1 MLSKQAKVKSKS
13 CRKQS
18 KVQSQS
24 QRKSAIDCPPME
36 KPKKKE
42 APPPQAEAE
51 AEAECNRPKFYRS
64 PEQKRV
70 YLEQQAVPILM
81 EGMLAVAREQ
91 PRDPIGYLEKFW
103 LQDSHKCDIQLPQN
117 IL

>member
-24 QRKSAIDCPPME
+24 QRKSATDCPAME

-42 APPPQAEAE
+42 APPSQ

-103 LQDSHKCDIQLPQN
+103 LQDSHKCNIQLPQN